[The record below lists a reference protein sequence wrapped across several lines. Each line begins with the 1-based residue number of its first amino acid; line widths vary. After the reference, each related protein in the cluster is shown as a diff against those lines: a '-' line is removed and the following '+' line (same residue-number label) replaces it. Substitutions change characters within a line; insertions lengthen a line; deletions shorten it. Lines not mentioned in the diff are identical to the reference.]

1 MVQPL
6 TESSRAKKLIR
17 NTAGRVPVSEGAVL
31 GTINENT
38 GVCEMKKKEVTE
50 LKRRLKRETVSFS
63 RMAGCYVDAEKH
75 KVTSFNQS
83 FLNLEDDEFSKY
95 LEIANKVLSGK
106 LGNNLLELEFP
117 MEEEREGG
125 RQQLLMA
132 LRNTAIEQES
142 VLDRFYDH
150 VIETYDFVGNYLILL
165 FHDVYDVMSRSSDNI
180 DLDESAEAFDYILC
194 AICPVALSKPGLGYR
209 EEDNSIAARIRDWVV
224 GPVDTGFL
232 FPSFD
237 DRTTDIH
244 HVLMYAKNVREP
256 HKEFWENGMG
266 CLPRLTATE
275 KKDAFGH
282 MVCRDLSADQD
293 AAEDMLLEVQSNL
306 SDFIAIEE
314 DRREDEEP
322 LVLTR
327 EDLVDILRESGMED
341 DRSES
346 VGAKFEDFFQEEIPV
361 AEELLDTKLLK
372 DNEIRKEKKNLQKK
386 VVELTDQLES
396 AGVIARDGKSV
407 DVVVKVPDER
417 LDEVETTFVDG
428 RKCLVIPLEA
438 DDQATLNGEDY
449 LF

>member
-1 MVQPL
+1 MIQ
-6 TESSRAKKLIR
+6 
-17 NTAGRVPVSEGAVL
+17 
-31 GTINENT
+31 
-38 GVCEMKKKEVTE
+38 KEVTE

-63 RMAGCYVDAEKH
+63 RMAGCYVDAQKN

-106 LGNNLLELEFP
+106 LGNQLLELEFP
-117 MEEEREGG
+117 LEEEKEGG
-125 RQQLLMA
+125 RQHLLMA
-132 LRNTAIEQES
+132 LRNTAIEEET

-209 EEDNSIAARIRDWVV
+209 EEDNSIAARVRDWVV

-232 FPSFD
+232 FPAFD
-237 DRTTDIH
+237 DRATDIH
-244 HVLMYAKNVREP
+244 HVLMYAKKAREP

-266 CLPRLTATE
+266 CQPRLTAAE
-275 KKDAFGH
+275 KRDAFGH

-293 AAEDMLLEVQSNL
+293 AAEDMLLDVQSNL

-314 DRREDEEP
+314 DRRGDEEP
-322 LVLTR
+322 LPLTK
-327 EDLVDILRESGMED
+327 EDLLDILKESGMEE
-341 DRSES
+341 DRSEK
-346 VGAKFEDFFQEEIPV
+346 VGVRFEDFFKEETPN
-361 AEELLDTKLLK
+361 AEDLLDTKLLK
-372 DNEIRKEKKNLQKK
+372 DNEVRKEKKSLQKK
-386 VVELTDQLES
+386 VVELTDQLEA
-396 AGVIARDGKSV
+396 AGVIARDGKSI
-407 DVVVKVPDER
+407 DVVVKLPDER
-417 LDEVETTFVDG
+417 LDEVETSFVDG
-428 RKCLVIPLEA
+428 RKCLIIPLEA
-438 DDQATLNGEDY
+438 DDRATLNGEDY

>member
-1 MVQPL
+1 MIQ
-6 TESSRAKKLIR
+6 
-17 NTAGRVPVSEGAVL
+17 
-31 GTINENT
+31 
-38 GVCEMKKKEVTE
+38 KEVTE

-63 RMAGCYVDAEKH
+63 RMAGCYVDAQKN

-106 LGNNLLELEFP
+106 LGNQLLELEFP
-117 MEEEREGG
+117 LEEEKEGG
-125 RQQLLMA
+125 RQHLLMA
-132 LRNTAIEQES
+132 LRNTAIEEET

-209 EEDNSIAARIRDWVV
+209 EEDNSIAARVRDWVV

-232 FPSFD
+232 FPAFD
-237 DRTTDIH
+237 DRATDIH
-244 HVLMYAKNVREP
+244 HVLMYAKKAREP

-266 CLPRLTATE
+266 CQPRLTAAE
-275 KKDAFGH
+275 KRDAFGH

-293 AAEDMLLEVQSNL
+293 AAEDMLLDVQSNL

-314 DRREDEEP
+314 DRRGDEEP
-322 LVLTR
+322 LPLTK
-327 EDLVDILRESGMED
+327 EDLLDILKESGMEE
-341 DRSES
+341 DRSEK
-346 VGAKFEDFFQEEIPV
+346 VGARFEDFFKEEMPN
-361 AEELLDTKLLK
+361 AEDLLDTKLLK
-372 DNEIRKEKKNLQKK
+372 DNEVRKEKKSLQKK
-386 VVELTDQLES
+386 VVELTDQLEA
-396 AGVIARDGKSV
+396 AGVIARDGKSI
-407 DVVVKVPDER
+407 DVVVKLPDER
-417 LDEVETTFVDG
+417 LDEVETSFVDG
-428 RKCLVIPLEA
+428 RKCLIIPLEA
-438 DDQATLNGEDY
+438 DDRATLNGEDY

>member
-1 MVQPL
+1 MIQ
-6 TESSRAKKLIR
+6 
-17 NTAGRVPVSEGAVL
+17 
-31 GTINENT
+31 
-38 GVCEMKKKEVTE
+38 KEVTE

-63 RMAGCYVDAEKH
+63 RMAGCYVDAQKN

-106 LGNNLLELEFP
+106 LGNQLLELEFP
-117 MEEEREGG
+117 LEEENKGG
-125 RQQLLMA
+125 RQHLLMA
-132 LRNTAIEQES
+132 LRNTAIEEET

-209 EEDNSIAARIRDWVV
+209 EEDNSIAARVRDWVV

-232 FPSFD
+232 FPTFD
-237 DRTTDIH
+237 DRATDIH
-244 HVLMYAKNVREP
+244 HVLMYAKKAREP

-266 CLPRLTATE
+266 CQPRLTAAE

-293 AAEDMLLEVQSNL
+293 AAEDMLLDVQSNL

-314 DRREDEEP
+314 DRRGDEEP
-322 LVLTR
+322 LPLTK
-327 EDLVDILRESGMED
+327 EDLLDILKESGMEE
-341 DRSES
+341 DRSEK
-346 VGAKFEDFFQEEIPV
+346 VGARFEGFFKEETPN
-361 AEELLDTKLLK
+361 AEDLLDTKLLK
-372 DNEIRKEKKNLQKK
+372 DNEVRKEKKSLQKK
-386 VVELTDQLES
+386 VVELTDQLEA
-396 AGVIARDGKSV
+396 AGVIARDGKSI
-407 DVVVKVPDER
+407 DVVVKLPDER
-417 LDEVETTFVDG
+417 LDEVETSFVDG
-428 RKCLVIPLEA
+428 RKCLIIPLEA
-438 DDQATLNGEDY
+438 DDRATLNGEDY

>member
-1 MVQPL
+1 MIQ
-6 TESSRAKKLIR
+6 
-17 NTAGRVPVSEGAVL
+17 
-31 GTINENT
+31 
-38 GVCEMKKKEVTE
+38 KEVTE

-63 RMAGCYVDAEKH
+63 RMAGCYVDAQKN

-106 LGNNLLELEFP
+106 LGNQLLELEIP
-117 MEEEREGG
+117 LEEEKEGG
-125 RQQLLMA
+125 RQHLLMA
-132 LRNTAIEQES
+132 LRNTAIEEET

-209 EEDNSIAARIRDWVV
+209 EEDNSIAARVRDWVV

-232 FPSFD
+232 FPAFD
-237 DRTTDIH
+237 DRATDIH
-244 HVLMYAKNVREP
+244 HVLMYAKKAREP

-266 CLPRLTATE
+266 CQPRLTAAE
-275 KKDAFGH
+275 KRDAFGH

-293 AAEDMLLEVQSNL
+293 AAEDMLLDVQSNL

-314 DRREDEEP
+314 DRRGDEEP
-322 LVLTR
+322 LPLTK
-327 EDLVDILRESGMED
+327 EDLLDILKESGMGE
-341 DRSES
+341 DRSEK
-346 VGAKFEDFFQEEIPV
+346 VGARFEDFFKEETPN
-361 AEELLDTKLLK
+361 AEDLLDTKLLK
-372 DNEIRKEKKNLQKK
+372 DNEVRKEKKSLQKK
-386 VVELTDQLES
+386 VVELTDQLEA
-396 AGVIARDGKSV
+396 AGVIARDGKSI
-407 DVVVKVPDER
+407 DVVVKLPDER
-417 LDEVETTFVDG
+417 LDEVETSFVDG
-428 RKCLVIPLEA
+428 RKCLIIPLEA
-438 DDQATLNGEDY
+438 DDRATLNGEDY

>member
-1 MVQPL
+1 MIQ
-6 TESSRAKKLIR
+6 
-17 NTAGRVPVSEGAVL
+17 
-31 GTINENT
+31 
-38 GVCEMKKKEVTE
+38 KEVTE

-63 RMAGCYVDAEKH
+63 RMAGCYVDAQKN

-106 LGNNLLELEFP
+106 LGNQLLELEFP
-117 MEEEREGG
+117 LEEEKEGG
-125 RQQLLMA
+125 RQHLLMA
-132 LRNTAIEQES
+132 LRNTAIEEET

-209 EEDNSIAARIRDWVV
+209 EEDNSIAARVRDWVV

-232 FPSFD
+232 FPTFD
-237 DRTTDIH
+237 DRATDIH
-244 HVLMYAKNVREP
+244 HVLMYAKKAREP

-266 CLPRLTATE
+266 CQPRLTAAE

-293 AAEDMLLEVQSNL
+293 AAEDMLLDVQSNL

-314 DRREDEEP
+314 DRRGDEEP
-322 LVLTR
+322 LPLTK
-327 EDLVDILRESGMED
+327 EDLLDILKESGMEED
-341 DRSES
+341 GSEK
-346 VGAKFEDFFQEEIPV
+346 VCARFEDFFKEETPS
-361 AEELLDTKLLK
+361 AEDLLDTKLLK
-372 DNEIRKEKKNLQKK
+372 DNEVRKEKKSLQKK
-386 VVELTDQLES
+386 VVELTDQLEA
-396 AGVIARDGKSV
+396 AGVIARDGKSI
-407 DVVVKVPDER
+407 DVVVKLPDER
-417 LDEVETTFVDG
+417 LDEVETSFVDG
-428 RKCLVIPLEA
+428 RKCLIIPLEA
-438 DDQATLNGEDY
+438 DDRATLNGEDY